1 MGYSMKETEKIHA
14 VQWDT
19 ICKQRRSIIKK
30 LDCRN
35 ITNAVKIAA
44 EKGIVRFCTVDEDE
58 EQVC

>member
-1 MGYSMKETEKIHA
+1 MKETEKIHA

-19 ICKQRRSIIKK
+19 IRKQRRSIIKK

-35 ITNAVKIAA
+35 ITNAVKFAA
-44 EKGIVRFCTVDEDE
+44 EKGIVGFCTVDEDE